1 MRLTMD
7 YNTKSAIIG
16 GTFFSTIM
24 NIGVEDLITTVILA
38 MVGAIVSFFVSL
50 LLKKIITFLGA
61 KFRRWK

>member
-50 LLKKIITFLGA
+50 LLKKTITFLGA

>member
-1 MRLTMD
+1 MD